1 MLRVKSRIEWA
12 KWYVNRAIWRSVPM
26 RWRRVGKHAPLS
38 MILLQRHPY
47 TFSDEDIRRAAERA
61 WSLSFS
67 DAEGSTRRVTKSD
80 DGVFLQAGPHRF
92 SFVNQPKPYEEK
104 PEEDLG
110 WLPKQSQQRAWAEHT
125 ACCWV
130 CYLTTKTNLELAHC
144 ILAKVLVQLL
154 DENCAGVYVPSES
167 SLIPAEEASME
178 LQRMGSYRFSGLVP
192 ES

>member
-1 MLRVKSRIEWA
+1 
-12 KWYVNRAIWRSVPM
+12 
-26 RWRRVGKHAPLS
+26 

-144 ILAKVLVQLL
+144 ILAKVLGRL
-154 DENCAGVYVPSES
+154 
-167 SLIPAEEASME
+167 
-178 LQRMGSYRFSGLVP
+178 
-192 ES
+192 